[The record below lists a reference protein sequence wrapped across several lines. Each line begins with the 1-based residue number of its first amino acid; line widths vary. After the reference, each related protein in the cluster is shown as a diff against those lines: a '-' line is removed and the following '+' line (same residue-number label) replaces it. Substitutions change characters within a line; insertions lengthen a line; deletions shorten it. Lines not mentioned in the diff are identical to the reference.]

1 VCLAVGGE
9 AGLRLLMPQKEDEA
23 SRGLAF
29 LALAESLIPP
39 EVLAVIGPP
48 PPVEPLLLG

>member
-1 VCLAVGGE
+1 VLSDGVRE
-9 AGLRLLMPQKEDEA
+9 T

-29 LALAESLIPP
+29 LALAESLIPE

-48 PPVEPLLLG
+48 PPVETEPLLLA